1 MYDYYFEQ
9 GKDVPQWKTK
19 KNPDWWDEYLED
31 LGIDPRNPDLRDS
44 NPVKSSVNQLGEQMA
59 NSPVDKS
66 KEFIDKGMTLI
77 TNYPLKNI

>member
-1 MYDYYFEQ
+1 MNIWRTQVQTQE
-9 GKDVPQWKTK
+9 
-19 KNPDWWDEYLED
+19 
-31 LGIDPRNPDLRDS
+31 IPDLRDS

-77 TNYPLKNI
+77 TELSSEKHLKKVSKDKKEKNDSK